1 VIHGN
6 VSGPF
11 FFLSPARVNGVACFS
26 FFFFFAF
33 RRAEEEV
40 TRARAKRSRWDV
52 HLNVTTLLFYFGS
65 LMAPGWWGTV
75 LCK

>member
-1 VIHGN
+1 MEMF
-6 VSGPF
+6 PAL
-11 FFLSPARVNGVACFS
+11 FFLLQRVLMVLLVFL
-26 FFFFFAF
+26 FFAF